1 MVLVLGSILLN
12 RFLIMGRHEKE
23 KRKAFE
29 KRRKMTQKKKNKF
42 SKDTIVTKNNSN
54 NSHEIQQLD
63 ETEEY
68 TSTCSSSSNDSHVT
82 EKSPFHISSESGY
95 SAKQPTMK
103 PKEFSWEKAEST
115 DPLLVRWQ
123 EFKMLKTRLN
133 RIKNLKF

>member
-1 MVLVLGSILLN
+1 
-12 RFLIMGRHEKE
+12 MGRHEKE
-23 KRKAFE
+23 KRKAFA

-42 SKDTIVTKNNSN
+42 SKDTSETKNNCN
-54 NSHEIQQLD
+54 NSHEIQNLD
-63 ETEEY
+63 EKEEC
-68 TSTCSSSSNDSHVT
+68 TSTFSSSSNDSHAT

-103 PKEFSWEKAEST
+103 PKEFSWERAEST